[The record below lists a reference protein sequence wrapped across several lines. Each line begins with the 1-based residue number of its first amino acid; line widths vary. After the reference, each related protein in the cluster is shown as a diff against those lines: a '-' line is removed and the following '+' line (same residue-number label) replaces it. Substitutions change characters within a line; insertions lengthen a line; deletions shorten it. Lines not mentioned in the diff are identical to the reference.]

1 MIFALLFI
9 ISSILAIIYLNGL
22 YNERYWKKRGV
33 TFYNRNKTFGI
44 VWDYLTKNRS
54 LFEYLNDIY
63 KQYPNEPAVGIGSF
77 LTPALYVRDPV
88 NIQYVLSKNFNA
100 FNHRGVEINEGDLLA
115 DNILFQHG
123 EKWKLVRQS
132 MTPLFT
138 SAKLK
143 SMYYIIDKSVQD
155 FIRYLKDDAKL
166 AKGNTFTNLSTFC
179 SAAMCASVF
188 GVTSKS
194 IFDSPFLNLAQNAL
208 RAGFKRNIKFAIA
221 NISKSL
227 FKLLNIKF
235 FKEHEDFF
243 IGAIKKVI
251 HQRKSDNVKKH
262 DFADICVALQSK
274 GLLKEPVSG
283 LELEPTDELLA
294 AQAFFFFI
302 AGVEPTAAAMFA
314 TLVELGRHPEH
325 LQRLQEEINETFEKY
340 DGKLTYEAV
349 TSMEYLD
356 RVICEGIRLHPPVG
370 FLTRQCVRDTVL
382 PVGNIKI
389 DKGTKIFTPIYE
401 VHHDP
406 KYHVDPEDFNPNRF
420 SPENRA
426 LIADIAYVPFGKGN
440 RVCIG
445 MRYAQ
450 LQAKSGLV
458 HLLRHFSV
466 KTHIFEGGIQYQKE
480 QVQVRLK
487 NVRVELVL
495 RDKEN

>member
-1 MIFALLFI
+1 MGIF
-9 ISSILAIIYLNGL
+9 
-22 YNERYWKKRGV
+22 
-33 TFYNRNKTFGI
+33 
-44 VWDYLTKNRS
+44 WDFLTKNRS

-77 LTPALYVRDPV
+77 VTPALYVRDPV
-88 NIQYVLSKNFNA
+88 NIQHVLTTNFNA
-100 FNHRGVEINEGDLLA
+100 FNHRGVDINEGDLLA

-143 SMYYIIDKSVQD
+143 SMYYIIDKSAQD
-155 FIRYLKDDAKL
+155 FIRYLKNDPKL

-194 IFDSPFLNLAQNAL
+194 IFDSPFLSLAQNAL
-208 RAGFKRNIKFAIA
+208 RAGFKRNMKFAIG
-221 NISKSL
+221 NLSKSL
-227 FKLLNIKF
+227 FKLLNIKL
-235 FKEHEDFF
+235 FKEHENFF
-243 IGAIKKVI
+243 IGAIKNVV
-251 HQRKSDNVKKH
+251 HQRKSDNVKRH
-262 DFADICVALQSK
+262 DFADICVTLQSK
-274 GLLKEPVSG
+274 GLLKERVSG
-283 LELEPTDELLA
+283 LELKPTDELLA

-325 LQRLQEEINETFEKY
+325 LQRVQKEIDETFEKC

-356 RVICEGIRLHPPVG
+356 MVICESIRLHPPIG
-370 FLTRQCVRDTVL
+370 FLTRECVKDTVL

-406 KYHVDPEDFNPNRF
+406 KYNVDPEVFNPNRF

-426 LIADIAYVPFGKGN
+426 LIADVAYVPFGKGN
-440 RVCIG
+440 RVCVG

-450 LQAKSGLV
+450 LQVKSGLI
-458 HLLRHFSV
+458 HLLRYFSA
-466 KTHIFEGGIQYQKE
+466 KTHVFEGGIQYQKE

-487 NVRVELVL
+487 NVDVELML
-495 RDKEN
+495 RDEEN